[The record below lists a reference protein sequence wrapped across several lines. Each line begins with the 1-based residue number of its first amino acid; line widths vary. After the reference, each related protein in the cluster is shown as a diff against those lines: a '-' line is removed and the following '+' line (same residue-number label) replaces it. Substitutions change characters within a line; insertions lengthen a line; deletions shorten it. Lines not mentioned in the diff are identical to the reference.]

1 MSDSPKLLSS
11 PKNFHWI
18 LPPRVSS
25 DYFTFQEQ
33 GAGALL
39 LIGMHLTDSMPWL
52 CARHPLEYSSAPGFI
67 DLESKRILGKRFRPH
82 PAESPAAVQ
91 VIDPIARVLDTL
103 ENEGHAFDKKP
114 VHPELPKVP
123 GKLQPRR
130 LNAVAQLVVAG
141 ESLTFYSRNFS
152 ELSQCLHAELTLMF
166 GLSRYLSEH
175 PQPPDR
181 LQSFE
186 LETTLKPCKMC
197 AAFLHAL
204 SRRCEVFHVKY
215 DEDDPGR
222 LAAETLLDRFGYE
235 GSPESP
241 HQPRPNQGRSFHK
254 GSRPDK
260 SFHSRPDTL

>member
-1 MSDSPKLLSS
+1 MSDSPRLLSS
-11 PKNFHWI
+11 AKNFHWT
-18 LPPRVSS
+18 LPPLVSS
-25 DYFTFQEQ
+25 DYFAFQDQ

-52 CARHPLEYSSAPGFI
+52 CARHPLEFSSAPGFI
-67 DLESKRILGKRFRPH
+67 DLESKRILGKRFRRF
-82 PAESPAAVQ
+82 PAEDPTAFQ

-103 ENEGHAFDKKP
+103 EAAGHTFDQKP
-114 VHPELPKVP
+114 VHPELAKVP

-130 LNAVAQLVVAG
+130 INAVAEVGLAG

-152 ELSQCLHAELTLMF
+152 ELSQCLHAEVTLIF
-166 GLSRYLSEH
+166 GLSLYLSAR

-204 SRRCEVFHVKY
+204 RRKCAAFRVNYH
-215 DEDDPGR
+215 EDDPGR
-222 LAAETLLDRFGYE
+222 LAADTLLDRFGYKGP
-235 GSPESP
+235 GSED
-241 HQPRPNQGRSFHK
+241 RAIMTF
-254 GSRPDK
+254 
-260 SFHSRPDTL
+260 